1 MRRDANVDS
10 YVEKMILR
18 ACNCDMGGQWR
29 PSAVLETMQESA
41 GVDCERVGLGR
52 PVLDGMG
59 IAWVASRYRVEL
71 RRAPRINEQISVETY
86 ATAPRHLF
94 YPRMFVFRDGAGE
107 TISGA
112 YSLWLLMDMQTR
124 RAVRG
129 GEAFSHLPDNAD
141 AVPPVGAPG
150 TVRPLEVPAEVR
162 EYLPQYCDFDL
173 NGHVNNTRYLDWCCN
188 ALGVEALRDRY
199 IQSFDINYE
208 SEIRP
213 GDAIETRLARQ
224 DDHFTFCGFADG
236 KRCFAVA
243 GTLAAR

>member
-1 MRRDANVDS
+1 M
-10 YVEKMILR
+10 
-18 ACNCDMGGQWR
+18 
-29 PSAVLETMQESA
+29 
-41 GVDCERVGLGR
+41 
-52 PVLDGMG
+52 
-59 IAWVASRYRVEL
+59 
-71 RRAPRINEQISVETY
+71 
-86 ATAPRHLF
+86 LF
-94 YPRMFVFRDGAGE
+94 R
-107 TISGA
+107 SGA
-112 YSLWLLMDMQTR
+112 YSLWLLMDVHTR

-129 GEAFSHLPDNAD
+129 GEAFAHLPDNAD
-141 AVPPVGAPG
+141 AALPVAAPD
-150 TVRPLEVPAEVR
+150 TVRPLLALAEVR
-162 EYLPQYCDFDL
+162 DFTPSYCDFDL